1 MKQPTDS
8 FFRERL
14 EQHSM
19 PAPVNAWSR
28 IEKEMNVAQPTY
40 FLWKVAAAILLLL
53 VSIALLLPG
62 RITQQE
68 SSTLSLVTPAAQTP
82 VQKEKVSAVK
92 KESPLSIEAT
102 EHSEKNT
109 RQIKPVSKTISTS
122 QLHVAEETTLI
133 EEVTLEQEQAIAIAS
148 ATDLP
153 TETIEV
159 LPEKSVQPLSSSV
172 LEERT
177 TIVIAASEVNQK
189 YLRASAAD
197 QATRETETTS
207 SFRKLIDKAA
217 AFKNNSSG
225 LAELRQKKNE
235 LLAVNTDKI
244 RNRNEKTERN
254 N

>member
-1 MKQPTDS
+1 
-8 FFRERL
+8 
-14 EQHSM
+14 M
-19 PAPVNAWSR
+19 PAPVNAWNR
-28 IEKEMNVAQPTY
+28 IEKEMEVVQPAY
-40 FLWKVAAAILLLL
+40 LLWKVAAAILLLL
-53 VSIALLLPG
+53 VSIALLLPD
-62 RITQQE
+62 RITQPE
-68 SSTLSLVTPAAQTP
+68 SSTLSLVTPATQTP
-82 VQKEKVSAVK
+82 AQKERVAEVK
-92 KESPLSIEAT
+92 KESPLPIEAV

-122 QLHVAEETTLI
+122 TLHAAEETTLI
-133 EEVTLEQEQAIAIAS
+133 EEVPLAQEQAIAIAP

-153 TETIEV
+153 TESIDV
-159 LPEKSVQPLSSSV
+159 LPEKSSQQISSNV
-172 LEERT
+172 VVERN

-189 YLRASAAD
+189 YLRSPAAD